1 MNIPQQAKQLISG
14 YEGLGGKKENR
25 YYPYS
30 GTADAKGVRTIGRG
44 HVLSEAEKASGV
56 IHLPS
61 ASVKLADGL
70 TIAQVNELFDADLA
84 PRWRRLETLLGRST
98 GKKVVDQQAA
108 AFLSLFYN
116 IEYAMTKGTPGVAWR
131 QGDDKKAVAAFLLY
145 VYSADKP
152 QLGLWRR
159 RMSEAWCFLTNQ
171 VVLAKTPAEQTK
183 LEGELKSH
191 KSGVWDLAVKLRQAN
206 HPWLK

>member
-14 YEGLGGKKENR
+14 YEGLGGKKEDR
-25 YYPYS
+25 YYPYQ
-30 GTADAKGVRTIGRG
+30 GAADAKGVRTVGRG
-44 HVLSEAEKASGV
+44 HVLSEKEKSSGV

-70 TIAQVNELFDADLA
+70 TMAQVNELFDADLA
-84 PRWRRLETLLGRST
+84 PRWRRLEALLGRST
-98 GKKVVDQQAA
+98 GKKVSAPQAA

-131 QGDDKKAVAAFLLY
+131 QGDDTKAAAGFLLY
-145 VYSADKP
+145 IFSADKA

-159 RMSEAWCFLTNQ
+159 RLSEAWCFYTGQ
-171 VVLAKTPAEQTK
+171 VSVAKTPQQQTK
-183 LEGELKSH
+183 LEQQLQAHE
-191 KSGVWDLAVKLRQAN
+191 SGVWDQAVKLRQAN